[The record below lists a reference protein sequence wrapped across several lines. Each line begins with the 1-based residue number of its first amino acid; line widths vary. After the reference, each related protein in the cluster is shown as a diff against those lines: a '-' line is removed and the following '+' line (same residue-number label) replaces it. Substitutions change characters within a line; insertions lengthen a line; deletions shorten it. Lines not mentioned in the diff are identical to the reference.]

1 MSVPELLAI
10 AVAALGGTRRRG
22 QQEMAAA
29 VAHAFETGEHLVVQA
44 GTGTGKSLA
53 YLVPAIIRALCD
65 DAPVVVS
72 TATIA
77 LQRQLVDRD
86 LPQLVDS
93 LTNALPRRPK
103 FALLK
108 GRRNYLCLNKIHN
121 SVTASDHDDERPQEE
136 LFDPVAVTAL
146 GRDVQRLTAWASTT
160 VSGDRDDLKP
170 GVGDRSWSQVSVSA
184 RECLG
189 VARCP
194 FGSECFS
201 ERARGAAGLADVVVT
216 NHALLAIDAVA
227 ESAVLPEHR
236 LLVVD
241 EAHELAD
248 RVTSVA
254 AAELTSATLGM
265 AARRITRLVDPKVT
279 QRLQAASA
287 TFSSAIHDAR
297 PGRIDCLDDEMAT
310 YLSALRDAASAAR
323 SAIDTGSDTTTA
335 SVRAEAGAVLT
346 EISDTASRILASF
359 APAIPDRSD
368 VVWLEHEDNHE
379 SARAVLR
386 VAPLSVAELLATQ
399 VFARATTVLTSAT
412 LTIGGSF
419 DAMATAWGLTADTP
433 WRGLDVGSPFQHA
446 KSGIL
451 YVAAHLP
458 PPGRDGSGSAEQLT
472 EIAELITAA
481 GGRTLGLFSSM
492 RAARAATEAMRERLS
507 TPVLCQG
514 DDSTSTLVEK
524 FTADAATSPVRHAV
538 AVAGGR
544 RAGTVAVVGVDRPHP
559 VPPAGRSPAECPP
572 ACGGRPWRQRLHDG
586 RRQPRGAAAGTGIR
600 PAVTAR
606 HRSGRG
612 CGARFTDGYRPL
624 WRIPASLAAALLADH
639 QRHASARGP
648 AAPCASRRKSPLNR
662 PDLGA
667 FASSRR
673 VRPG

>member
-1 MSVPELLAI
+1 M
-10 AVAALGGTRRRG
+10 
-22 QQEMAAA
+22 
-29 VAHAFETGEHLVVQA
+29 
-44 GTGTGKSLA
+44 
-53 YLVPAIIRALCD
+53 
-65 DAPVVVS
+65 
-72 TATIA
+72 
-77 LQRQLVDRD
+77 
-86 LPQLVDS
+86 
-93 LTNALPRRPK
+93 
-103 FALLK
+103 
-108 GRRNYLCLNKIHN
+108 
-121 SVTASDHDDERPQEE
+121 
-136 LFDPVAVTAL
+136 AVTAL

-524 FTADAATSPVRHAV
+524 FTADAATSLFGTLSLWQGVDVPGPSLSLVLIDRIPFPRPDDPLLSARQRAV
-538 AVAGGR
+538 AARGGN
-544 RAGTVAVVGVDRPHP
+544 GFMTVA
-559 VPPAGRSPAECPP
+559 
-572 ACGGRPWRQRLHDG
+572 
-586 RRQPRGAAAGTGIR
+586 
-600 PAVTAR
+600 
-606 HRSGRG
+606 
-612 CGARFTDGYRPL
+612 
-624 WRIPASLAAALLADH
+624 ASHAALLLAQDPAGCYGASPIGAWLRCSIH
-639 QRHASARGP
+639 GWLPPAMANSCEPRCRPFGRPPTPRKCARPCGALREQTQKPTKSARFRSFCVFSAGQARVTRPSSLLAASIGWRGSTRTVYPTGP
-648 AAPCASRRKSPLNR
+648 ASGSGVVVEKIS
-662 PDLGA
+662 
-667 FASSRR
+667 
-673 VRPG
+673 